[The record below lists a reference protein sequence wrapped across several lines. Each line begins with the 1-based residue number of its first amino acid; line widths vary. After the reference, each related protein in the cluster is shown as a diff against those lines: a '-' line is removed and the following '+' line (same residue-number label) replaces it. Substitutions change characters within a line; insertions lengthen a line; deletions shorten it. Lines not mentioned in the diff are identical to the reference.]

1 MWSEKE
7 RTNAVNWWW
16 YFSPFYLWK
25 KEQSWLAGYYYCL
38 HPKIWSW
45 SSFVDFFFYR
55 HWQAAPNLWTYTY
68 FSTEYGSAII
78 SRRTFEDISQLS
90 LQK

>member
-1 MWSEKE
+1 MRSTGGGILLLFTSGKG
-7 RTNAVNWWW
+7 AKLVG
-16 YFSPFYLWK
+16 
-25 KEQSWLAGYYYCL
+25 WLLLLSAPQDL
-38 HPKIWSW
+38 VVVKLRRL
-45 SSFVDFFFYR
+45 FFYR